1 MMLVRSLQIGLD
13 LTIVKPSLN
22 PLKNIER
29 SFDFIAMIPA
39 QLENSLSKIN
49 KINTVIVGGGRVGN
63 TLLEKIKLIPTK
75 IYETYGMTETLTHVA
90 IKRING
96 MNKTE
101 IFSALNGITFE
112 KDDRNC
118 LIINAE
124 KINPNPIITNDI
136 VDLKTKTTFKW
147 IGRFD
152 NIINSGGIKISPE
165 VIEKKMSKII
175 KNRRFFIAALKD
187 RHLGEKVILVIEGNK
202 INISY
207 IDLDK
212 FEKPKEI
219 YFLPKFEESV
229 SGKILR
235 KQTVLLI

>member
-1 MMLVRSLQIGLD
+1 M
-13 LTIVKPSLN
+13 
-22 PLKNIER
+22 
-29 SFDFIAMIPA
+29 
-39 QLENSLSKIN
+39 
-49 KINTVIVGGGRVGN
+49 IVGGGRVGN
-63 TLLEKIKLIPTK
+63 PLLEKIKLIPTR

-112 KDDRNC
+112 KDDRDC
-118 LIINAE
+118 LIINA
-124 KINPNPIITNDI
+124 KNINPNPIITNDMVELI
-136 VDLKTKTTFKW
+136 TKTTFKW

-219 YFLPKFEESV
+219 YFLPKFKESV

-235 KQTVLLI
+235 KQTLLLI

>member
-1 MMLVRSLQIGLD
+1 MV
-13 LTIVKPSLN
+13 
-22 PLKNIER
+22 E
-29 SFDFIAMIPA
+29 
-39 QLENSLSKIN
+39 
-49 KINTVIVGGGRVGN
+49 
-63 TLLEKIKLIPTK
+63 LI
-75 IYETYGMTETLTHVA
+75 
-90 IKRING
+90 
-96 MNKTE
+96 
-101 IFSALNGITFE
+101 
-112 KDDRNC
+112 
-118 LIINAE
+118 
-124 KINPNPIITNDI
+124 
-136 VDLKTKTTFKW
+136 TKTTFKW

-219 YFLPKFEESV
+219 YFLPKFKESV

-235 KQTVLLI
+235 KQTLLLI